1 MLFFFSFFYMWGGF
15 YLRLQNKTMAAWL
28 FTEICKHFDILNSGK
43 DSFKWFLQLKEKVK
57 MYVRDENT
65 CQVVKYYPLHNIFEY
80 VIGFGGKKEVYSEIW
95 A

>member
-1 MLFFFSFFYMWGGF
+1 
-15 YLRLQNKTMAAWL
+15 
-28 FTEICKHFDILNSGK
+28 
-43 DSFKWFLQLKEKVK
+43 
-57 MYVRDENT
+57 MYVRDENA